1 MLLSMFMVI
10 HALFHVH
17 GGLLFDMF
25 TVVVLHSMR
34 CRGLFSHVLGCHEF
48 MMFSC
53 WRHAWVMSMH
63 GLHAWASRPH
73 ETSVVALQFFITC
86 SIAFN

>member
-1 MLLSMFMVI
+1 MEDLVQEMEHLDKLGGSCMLFSMFMVI

-34 CRGLFSHVLGCHEF
+34 RRGLFSHVLGC
-48 MMFSC
+48 S
-53 WRHAWVMSMH
+53 
-63 GLHAWASRPH
+63 
-73 ETSVVALQFFITC
+73 
-86 SIAFN
+86 

>member
-1 MLLSMFMVI
+1 MHVVFHVHGGSCMLFSMFMVI

-34 CRGLFSHVLGCHEF
+34 RRGLFSHVLGC
-48 MMFSC
+48 S
-53 WRHAWVMSMH
+53 
-63 GLHAWASRPH
+63 
-73 ETSVVALQFFITC
+73 
-86 SIAFN
+86 